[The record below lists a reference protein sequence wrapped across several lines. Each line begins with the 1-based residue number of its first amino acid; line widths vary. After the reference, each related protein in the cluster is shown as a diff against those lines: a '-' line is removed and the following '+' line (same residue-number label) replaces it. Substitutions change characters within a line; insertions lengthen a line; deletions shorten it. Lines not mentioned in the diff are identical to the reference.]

1 MNGGGTTSLYD
12 QGETRVALGDGVPD
26 LSFILPRA
34 AHAALFVEEPED
46 MAVGAESMIVTN
58 RDGVASAENRREC
71 A

>member
-1 MNGGGTTSLYD
+1 MEYRIS
-12 QGETRVALGDGVPD
+12 AL
-26 LSFILPRA
+26 ILPRA

-46 MAVGAESMIVTN
+46 MPLGAEWIIVTD